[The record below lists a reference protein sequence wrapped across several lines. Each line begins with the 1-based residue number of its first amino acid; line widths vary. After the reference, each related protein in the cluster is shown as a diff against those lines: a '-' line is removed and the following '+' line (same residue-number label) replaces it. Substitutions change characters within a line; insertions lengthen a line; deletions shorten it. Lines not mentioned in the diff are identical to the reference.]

1 MRCKYQTDLFILVLP
16 YMPSSKRG
24 VSFFDKFFL
33 EAHLDDAKLR
43 IKPPCL
49 QAFQRE
55 KRGMSPQCP
64 QSWRIFASPP
74 PTPWRHITRQFQPTQ
89 RNSPIR
95 KESPCPYHT
104 IQSPAS
110 RPSFFHFFIFSFFNF
125 LIFHGGHI

>member
-16 YMPSSKRG
+16 YSNRTR
-24 VSFFDKFFL
+24 VLSFFDKFFL

-43 IKPPCL
+43 IKTPCL
-49 QAFQRE
+49 QAFQCE
-55 KRGMSPQCP
+55 KRGMSPQCL

-89 RNSPIR
+89 QNSPIR
-95 KESPCPYHT
+95 KESPCQYHT

-110 RPSFFHFFIFSFFNF
+110 RPSFFHFLIFSFFNF